1 MAEMRLTDQEQ
12 NIVKYHRDTIASGNV
27 GSDEN
32 GRPVTV
38 YSTGIQVMEGPYKGK
53 FVSVPGYVEGSTKHS
68 EDYLYDY
75 WKEEI
80 NSGKWPM
87 YNSGEELNKRSQ
99 EIHTIMDDEEKSAL
113 ESRAKRMPPRLEKRQ
128 LLKDAEMK

>member
-38 YSTGIQVMEGPYKGK
+38 YATGIQVMEGPYKGK
-53 FVSVPGYVEGSTKHS
+53 FVSVPGYVKGSTKHS

-99 EIHTIMDDEEKSAL
+99 EIHTIMDDEEKPAL
-113 ESRAKRMPPRLEKRQ
+113 ESRAKAMPPRLEKRQ
-128 LLKDAEMK
+128 LLKDAEMQ